1 MSPFLKKI
9 KKWWMKMNII
19 MIMNQMKAIF
29 LAQVMIKIQK
39 KEDNKDNL
47 TKTNLEEEQ
56 EIQKI
61 KVINNIITLI
71 IKKLFKMKRQM
82 NQYMILKLNAS

>member
-1 MSPFLKKI
+1 
-9 KKWWMKMNII
+9 
-19 MIMNQMKAIF
+19 
-29 LAQVMIKIQK
+29 MIKIQK